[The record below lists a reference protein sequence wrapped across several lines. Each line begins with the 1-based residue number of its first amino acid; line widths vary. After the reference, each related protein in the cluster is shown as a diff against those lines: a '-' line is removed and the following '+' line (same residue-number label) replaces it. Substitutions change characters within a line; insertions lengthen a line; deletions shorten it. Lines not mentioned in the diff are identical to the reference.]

1 MDGAPTDVNLFS
13 LIRPAGI
20 LPALLVFVTTYVL
33 VRVASGGIER
43 ISAQFTE
50 FRLALQQV
58 KAIVR
63 LVLALSGLG
72 LGISLVVSLTDETL
86 LAFAGTIAVAV
97 GISLRDLVSSI
108 IAGVTILID
117 RPFQVGDRITYGD
130 VYGEVIEIGLRTVR
144 VVTLDDSVV
153 TIPNNKF
160 LTDVVVSGN
169 AGALDMLVQ
178 MDFFIGLG
186 EDLAAAK
193 ALVGE
198 VLATSRF
205 TYLRKPWNVV
215 VSQVPFGGALAL
227 RLRAKVYVLDVH
239 YEKALETDVTE
250 RTMAAFGAAGIAPP
264 ALALDPRG
272 LVAARGPDGSESL
285 PPRR

>member
-1 MDGAPTDVNLFS
+1 MNEAVDVNLFT

-20 LPALLVFVTTYVL
+20 LPGLLVLVTTYL
-33 VRVASGGIER
+33 GVRVASGGIER
-43 ISAQFTE
+43 LSARFTE

-63 LVLALSGLG
+63 LVLALTGLG
-72 LGISLVVSLTDETL
+72 LAVSLVFQLTSETL

-97 GISLRDLVSSI
+97 GISLRDLVASI

-130 VYGEVIEIGLRTVR
+130 VYGEVVEIGLRTVR

-160 LTDVVVSGN
+160 LTDVVTSGN

-178 MDFFIGLG
+178 MDFHIGLDQ
-186 EDLAAAK
+186 DLARAK

-198 VLATSRF
+198 VLATSRY
-205 TYLRKPWNVV
+205 TYLRKPWTVV
-215 VSQVPFGGALAL
+215 VSQVAQGGALAL

-250 RTMAAFGAAGIAPP
+250 RVMSAFADARILPP
-264 ALALDPRG
+264 AVALEPRSGLAG
-272 LVAARGPDGSESL
+272 ASA
-285 PPRR
+285 